1 MRRQPA
7 IILLVTVLSV
17 ICLIFLINYLTNTS
31 SVYKDVKDP
40 QTQVNQQPA
49 VKVIS
54 ATPTMPVFNS
64 QTNLT
69 NELDSST
76 PESFSADYKNLREE
90 VLKRF

>member
-1 MRRQPA
+1 MKRKPA
-7 IILLVTVLSV
+7 IILLVTIFSV
-17 ICLIFLINYLTNTS
+17 VCLIFLVNYLKNTS
-31 SVYKDVKDP
+31 SVYTDVKDP
-40 QTQVNQQPA
+40 QIKIGQQPA

-69 NELDSST
+69 DELDSST

-90 VLKRF
+90 VSKRF